1 MTNENIQNVFWDYEQ
16 WCKDELAPFD
26 WDQDK
31 SFHLRSNYNFMY
43 DNQGKRLRSEVS
55 VEGIASGAEWT
66 EGIKKTSTVAVIME
80 SRGGGR
86 NTDYIPALKIL
97 LERIRENKLTIKS
110 IHLDPLQGP
119 NWRVEVERRRVEI
132 DGYTYPLKPS
142 DFSAETFANA
152 LMNRMKD
159 VLSKSSKGGN
169 PTRRIRIE
177 LDDLRNL
184 TIHDSLRLLVDAG
197 HDDDLNELKTMSFE
211 VDGNIGHIRFTR
223 AEAANAV
230 NPKFC
235 SELKEVMSL
244 IKDNE
249 DIQAVAVTAEG
260 KVFCAGGDL
269 KEFKAAGKELPGVVE
284 AMLEDLH
291 DAIYM
296 MNDIPKPFVAG
307 IQGAAGGAG
316 MSLVSAF
323 DLVVSG
329 ESAKYTM
336 AYTRVGLTP
345 DGTSSYFLA
354 RHIGLRR
361 MMDLTLTNRVLS
373 AEEAESWGLVNRVV
387 PDEDIEVQAL
397 KLAQQLADGA
407 PSAAGTAKCVIYKGY
422 ESNLR
427 EAGDFEAMNIVR
439 AAGTRV
445 GQEGIAAFV
454 EKRDPEWNE

>member
-1 MTNENIQNVFWDYEQ
+1 
-16 WCKDELAPFD
+16 
-26 WDQDK
+26 
-31 SFHLRSNYNFMY
+31 
-43 DNQGKRLRSEVS
+43 
-55 VEGIASGAEWT
+55 
-66 EGIKKTSTVAVIME
+66 ME
-80 SRGGGR
+80 
-86 NTDYIPALKIL
+86 
-97 LERIRENKLTIKS
+97 TIK
-110 IHLDPLQGP
+110 DDE
-119 NWRVEVERRRVEI
+119 NV
-132 DGYTYPLKPS
+132 
-142 DFSAETFANA
+142 
-152 LMNRMKD
+152 
-159 VLSKSSKGGN
+159 KS
-169 PTRRIRIE
+169 
-177 LDDLRNL
+177 
-184 TIHDSLRLLVDAG
+184 
-197 HDDDLNELKTMSFE
+197 
-211 VDGNIGHIRFTR
+211 
-223 AEAANAV
+223 
-230 NPKFC
+230 
-235 SELKEVMSL
+235 
-244 IKDNE
+244 
-249 DIQAVAVTAEG
+249 VAVTAEG

-269 KEFKAAGKELPGVVE
+269 REFKAAGEELPGVVE

-361 MMDLTLTNRVLS
+361 MMDLTLTNRVLL
-373 AEEAESWGLVNRVV
+373 AEEAESWGLVNRIV
-387 PDEDIEVQAL
+387 PDDDIEAQAL

-407 PSAAGTAKCVIYKGY
+407 PNAAGTAKTVIYKGY

-427 EAGDFEAMNIVR
+427 EAGDFEALNIVR
-439 AAGTRV
+439 SAGTRV

>member
-1 MTNENIQNVFWDYEQ
+1 
-16 WCKDELAPFD
+16 
-26 WDQDK
+26 
-31 SFHLRSNYNFMY
+31 
-43 DNQGKRLRSEVS
+43 
-55 VEGIASGAEWT
+55 
-66 EGIKKTSTVAVIME
+66 
-80 SRGGGR
+80 
-86 NTDYIPALKIL
+86 
-97 LERIRENKLTIKS
+97 
-110 IHLDPLQGP
+110 
-119 NWRVEVERRRVEI
+119 
-132 DGYTYPLKPS
+132 
-142 DFSAETFANA
+142 
-152 LMNRMKD
+152 
-159 VLSKSSKGGN
+159 
-169 PTRRIRIE
+169 
-177 LDDLRNL
+177 
-184 TIHDSLRLLVDAG
+184 
-197 HDDDLNELKTMSFE
+197 
-211 VDGNIGHIRFTR
+211 
-223 AEAANAV
+223 
-230 NPKFC
+230 
-235 SELKEVMSL
+235 
-244 IKDNE
+244 
-249 DIQAVAVTAEG
+249 
-260 KVFCAGGDL
+260 
-269 KEFKAAGKELPGVVE
+269 
-284 AMLEDLH
+284 
-291 DAIYM
+291 

-373 AEEAESWGLVNRVV
+373 AEEAESWGLVNRIV
-387 PDEDIEVQAL
+387 PDEDIETQTL

-407 PSAAGTAKCVIYKGY
+407 PNAAGTAKTVIYKGY